1 MKKNRLILIDPF
13 EQKVSFVESDGTSDS
28 ITDLIKCD
36 LIDVVDLSVGLNLHP
51 WLKREHSTYRNL
63 LVLDDEGLLKENRYF
78 SWMGTPYAGRA
89 VIRTEDEDQDMVDS
103 DLILKQVKHHIIW
116 HPEGFEVEPMMEFI
130 PLS

>member
-1 MKKNRLILIDPF
+1 MTKNRLILIDPF
-13 EQKVSFVESDGTSDS
+13 EQTVSFVESDGTSDS

-36 LIDVVDLSVGLNLHP
+36 LIDVVDLSIANLS
-51 WLKREHSTYRNL
+51 WLKRKHSTYRNL

-78 SWMGTPYAGRA
+78 SWNGGQPYAGRA

-103 DLILKQVKHHIIW
+103 DLDLDRVKERITW
-116 HPEGFEVEPMMEFI
+116 HPEGFKVEPMMEFI

>member
-13 EQKVSFVESDGTSDS
+13 EQTVSFVESDGTSDS

-36 LIDVVDLSVGLNLHP
+36 LIDVVDLSIANLS
-51 WLKREHSTYRNL
+51 WLKRKHSTYRNL

-78 SWMGTPYAGRA
+78 SLMGQPYAGRA

-103 DLILKQVKHHIIW
+103 DLDLDRVKERITW
-116 HPEGFEVEPMMEFI
+116 HPEGFKVEPMMQFV